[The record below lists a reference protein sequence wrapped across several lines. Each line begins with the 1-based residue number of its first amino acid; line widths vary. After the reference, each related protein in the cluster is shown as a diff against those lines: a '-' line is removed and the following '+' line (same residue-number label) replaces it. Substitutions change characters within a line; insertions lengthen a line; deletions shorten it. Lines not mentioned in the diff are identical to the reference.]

1 MEQADDQAREI
12 AELRDRLSRLSQ
24 ASLRINESLDFDT
37 VLQGVL
43 DSACSLTGARYG
55 VITLLG
61 ESGRIQD
68 FLYSGLTPE
77 ESRRFAEFPNGM
89 LFFEYLSSISEP
101 LRLRD
106 FHSYVRELG
115 LPEFHPP
122 MAVSSPLPF
131 LAAPIRHLGES
142 VGAFYVGEKELEFTP
157 EDEETLVMFASQAAL
172 VIANARRHREEQRT
186 RADLET
192 LVNTTPVG
200 VMVFDAGTGEVRS
213 INREARRIV
222 SDLCAPDGTAEQ
234 LLEVLTFRRADG
246 REVSLVEFPLTQGL
260 RTGETVR
267 AEEIVLQSPGGRSVT
282 TLVNATPIFLEEGEV
297 ESVVVTIQDMTPMEE
312 LERLRAEFLGMVS
325 HELRTP
331 LASIKGSAATLT
343 EAASDLDPAEM
354 LQFFRIIGEQADHM
368 RDLIGDL
375 LDVARIETG
384 ELSVAPVPADV
395 ASLVDEARSRFQ
407 SGGGRNNLRIDLS
420 PELPLVMA
428 DGRRVVQVLSNLL
441 SNAARHSHEASAIGV
456 SAVREG
462 YHVAVSVTDEGRG
475 IAAERLPHLFRK
487 FSRIDGE
494 DRRRD
499 IAGSGLGLAICKGIV
514 EAHGG
519 RIRAESDGLGLGA
532 RFTFTIPV
540 AGDAVAG
547 VPRLSARSGRAE
559 KERTRILTVDDD
571 PQTLRHVRD
580 ALTNAGYTPVVTGD
594 PEEALSL
601 VEANDPHLVLLDLML
616 PGTDGIELMRGIL
629 DMADVPVIF
638 LSAYG
643 QEETIARAFEN
654 GADDYVVKPFSPT
667 ELVARIKAA
676 LRKREAPEWAEPS
689 EPYVFGDLTVDYAER
704 RVTLAGRPVQLTA
717 IEYGLLFEL
726 SANAGRVMTY
736 DRLLRRVWGLRRSG
750 DSRRVRTAAKQL
762 RRKLGDDANNPTY
775 ILNEPRVGYRMEKGE
790 EQEGDDTRPVLPSR
804 RSSGD
809 NTGCTGLAD
818 DDGNGRAS
826 NPGGPEARGA

>member
-55 VITLLG
+55 VITLLDG
-61 ESGRIQD
+61 SGKVQD

-77 ESRRFAEFPNGM
+77 ESRRFAEFPDGM

-115 LPEFHPP
+115 LPEFQPP

-222 SDLCAPDGTAEQ
+222 SDLCAPGGSAEQ

-246 REVSLVEFPLTQGL
+246 REISLEEFPLAQGL

-267 AEEIVLQSPGGRSVT
+267 AEEIVLQSPDGQSVT
-282 TLVNATPIFLEEGEV
+282 TLVNATPIFSEEGEEGEV
-297 ESVVVTIQDMTPMEE
+297 ESVVVTMQDMTPMEE

-331 LASIKGSAATLT
+331 LAAIKGSAATLT

-354 LQFFRIIGEQADHM
+354 LQFFRIIGEQSDHM

-384 ELSVAPVPADV
+384 ELPVAPAPAEV

-428 DGRRVVQVLSNLL
+428 DGRRIIQVLSNLL
-441 SNAARHSHEASAIGV
+441 SNAARHSHEASTIGV
-456 SAVREG
+456 AAVREG

-487 FSRIDGE
+487 FSRLEGE
-494 DRRRD
+494 DRGRD

-519 RIRAESDGLGLGA
+519 RIWAESDGPGLGA

-540 AGDAVAG
+540 AQDAAIGAANLLV
-547 VPRLSARSGRAE
+547 RSRRVE
-559 KERTRILTVDDD
+559 RERTRILAVDDD

-580 ALTNAGYTPVVTGD
+580 ALTKAGYVPVVTGD

-643 QEETIARAFEN
+643 QEEIIARAFEN
-654 GADDYVVKPFSPT
+654 GADDYVVKPFSPM
-667 ELVARIKAA
+667 ELVSRIKAA
-676 LRKREAPEWAEPS
+676 LRKREDPEWAEPS
-689 EPYVFGDLTVDYAER
+689 EPYVLGELTIDYAER

-726 SANAGRVMTY
+726 SANAGRVLTY
-736 DRLLRRVWGLRRSG
+736 DRLLQRVWGLRRSG

-790 EQEGDDTRPVLPSR
+790 TAEDRP
-804 RSSGD
+804 
-809 NTGCTGLAD
+809 
-818 DDGNGRAS
+818 
-826 NPGGPEARGA
+826 